1 MKAVMASNA
10 NRPAAFPAAPADE
23 RARLAMAVASAPRD
37 PAPRRALAAALAKAG
52 EHKAALDQY
61 RALLALMPTDPDTA
75 ANAGLMAR
83 KCNCEEEVLPTV
95 RSAAAANPNHAR
107 LWQVLGLMHRGLD
120 ELDSAIEALGRAA
133 GLAPGDPLVQHGL
146 ARATLEGGSLASP
159 LFERAARLAPADE
172 SIRLGLVA
180 ALVAEGRWKDAAA
193 LLDTQLRQSPG
204 WIAGHGTL
212 SRLLWAMG
220 ERERFVDS
228 LERALLTNPRDAGLW
243 RELILNLTEA
253 RRFDSALEAVA
264 RGREAL
270 GPLSLFAVN
279 EAIVLDEL
287 GRTEEAG
294 RLFSAL
300 RPIEEPT
307 LAVRFVRHLLRTGR
321 IEEAAAAAEAWLSHP
336 AANFFWPY
344 MAIAWRLLGDSRWEW
359 LEGQNGLVGIYDLG
373 SAIPSLDE
381 LADRLRGLH
390 NFIGQPLEQSVRGGT
405 QTDGTLFSRT
415 EPEIRALRAA
425 IVDAVRT
432 HIAGLP
438 PPDPRHPQLACP
450 RAPIRFS
457 GSWSVR
463 LTGAGH
469 HANHIHPAG
478 WFSSAFYVVVPDES
492 ERGGGEA
499 GWLTLGEPQAELGLD
514 LAPFRTIEPKPGRLA
529 LFPSTMWHGTRPI
542 AGGERMTV
550 AFDVALPR

>member
-1 MKAVMASNA
+1 MTPA
-10 NRPAAFPAAPADE
+10 NLSSIRPSGPVDE
-23 RARLAMAVASAPRD
+23 RGRLALAVAAAPRD
-37 PAPRRALAAALAKAG
+37 PSPRRALATALARAG

-61 RALLALMPTDPDTA
+61 RSILGLLPQDADAA

-83 KCNCEEEVLPTV
+83 RCGLEEDVLPLV
-95 RSAAAANPNHAR
+95 RAAAASNPKHAR
-107 LWQVLGLMHRGLD
+107 VWQVLGLMYRGLD
-120 ELDSAIEALGRAA
+120 EMEPAIEALGRAA
-133 GLAPGDPLVQHGL
+133 GLAPGDPLIQHGL
-146 ARATLEGGSLASP
+146 ARASLEAGRSASS
-159 LFERAARLAPADE
+159 LFERAARLAPADD
-172 SIRLGLVA
+172 SIRLGCAA
-180 ALVAEGRWKDAAA
+180 ALVAEGRWKDAAG
-193 LLDTQLRQSPG
+193 LLDEQLLRRPG
-204 WIAGHGTL
+204 WIAGHNTL

-228 LERALLTNPRDAGLW
+228 LERALRTAPRDAGLW
-243 RELILNLTEA
+243 RELLLNLMEA
-253 RRFDSALEAVA
+253 RRFDSALEALS
-264 RGREAL
+264 RGRAAL
-270 GPLSLFAVN
+270 GPLPLFAVN
-279 EAIVLDEL
+279 EAIILDEL
-287 GRTEEAG
+287 GRADEAAC
-294 RLFSAL
+294 LFSAL
-300 RPIEEPT
+300 APIEDPT
-307 LAVRFVRHLLRTGR
+307 VAVRFVRHLLRSGQV
-321 IEEAAAAAEAWLSHP
+321 EKAAATAEPWLSHA

-344 MAIAWRLLGDSRWEW
+344 MAVAWRLLGDERWHW
-359 LEGQNGLVGIYDLG
+359 LENQPGLVAVYDIG
-373 SAIPSLDE
+373 SAIPSLGD
-381 LADRLRGLH
+381 LAGRLRSLH

-405 QTDGTLFSRT
+405 QTDGNLFART
-415 EPEIRALRAA
+415 EPEIRSLRAA

-432 HIAGLP
+432 HVAQLP

-478 WFSSAFYVVVPDES
+478 WFSSAFYVVLPDEA
-492 ERGGGEA
+492 ERGGGQA

-514 LAPFRTIEPKPGRLA
+514 LAPFRTIEPKAGRLA

>member
-1 MKAVMASNA
+1 M
-10 NRPAAFPAAPADE
+10 RPSEPADE
-23 RARLAMAVASAPRD
+23 RARLALAVAATPRD
-37 PAPRRALAAALAKAG
+37 PMPRRALAAALAKAG

-61 RALLALMPTDPDTA
+61 RALLDLVPNDPEAA

-83 KCNCEEEVLPTV
+83 RCGLEEGVLPLV
-95 RSAAAANPNHAR
+95 RAAAAANPKHAR
-107 LWQVLGLMHRGLD
+107 VWQVLGLMHRGLD
-120 ELDSAIEALGRAA
+120 ELEPAIEALGRAA

-146 ARATLEGGSLASP
+146 ARAALEAGRPASL

-172 SIRLGLVA
+172 PIRLGLAA

-193 LLDTQLRQSPG
+193 LLDAQLRQRPG

-220 ERERFVDS
+220 ERDRFVDS
-228 LERALLTNPRDAGLW
+228 LERALRATPRDAGLW
-243 RELILNLTEA
+243 RELILALVEA
-253 RRFDSALEAVA
+253 KRFDAALEALA
-264 RGREAL
+264 RGRRAL
-270 GPLSLFAVN
+270 GPLPLFAVN
-279 EAIVLDEL
+279 EAIILDEL
-287 GRTEEAG
+287 GRAEEAG

-300 RPIEEPT
+300 APIEEPT
-307 LAVRFVRHLLRTGR
+307 VAVRFVRHLLRSGQVAK
-321 IEEAAAAAEAWLSHP
+321 AAATAEPWLSHA

-344 MAIAWRLLGDSRWEW
+344 MAIAWRLLGDQKWQW
-359 LEGQNGLVGIYDLG
+359 LEGQSGLVGVYDLG
-373 SAIPSLDE
+373 SAIPSLDD
-381 LADRLRGLH
+381 LAGRLRGLH

-405 QTDGTLFSRT
+405 QTDGNLFART
-415 EPEIRALRAA
+415 EPEIRSLRAA

-432 HIAGLP
+432 HVAQLP

-514 LAPFRTIEPKPGRLA
+514 LAPFRTIEPRAGRLA